1 MHSDLYFQDMKWDV
15 SFCDAF
21 DVEFQE
27 FDVPLQNELLARLSL
42 LGDTGPSLGRPHV
55 DTLKGS
61 RHPNMK
67 ELRFSLGR
75 QPYRFLFAFDPL
87 RNAVVLVGGSKA
99 GDARF
104 YDRLIPIADDRY
116 DRHLATLQPQ
126 EGNHGP

>member
-1 MHSDLYFQDMKWDV
+1 MKWDV

-21 DVEFQE
+21 DAEFDG

-42 LGDTGPSLGRPHV
+42 LEEVGSALGRPHV

-104 YDRLIPIADDRY
+104 YDRLIPVADARY
-116 DRHLATLQPQ
+116 DRHLATLQP
-126 EGNHGP
+126 

>member
-1 MHSDLYFQDMKWDV
+1 MKWDV
-15 SFCDAF
+15 SFCDEF
-21 DVEFQE
+21 DAEFDT

-42 LGDTGPSLGRPHV
+42 LEETGPSLGRPHV

-87 RNAVVLVGGSKA
+87 RTAVILVGGSKA

-104 YDRLIPIADDRY
+104 YDRLIPVADARY
-116 DRHLATLQPQ
+116 DRHLATLQP
-126 EGNHGP
+126 